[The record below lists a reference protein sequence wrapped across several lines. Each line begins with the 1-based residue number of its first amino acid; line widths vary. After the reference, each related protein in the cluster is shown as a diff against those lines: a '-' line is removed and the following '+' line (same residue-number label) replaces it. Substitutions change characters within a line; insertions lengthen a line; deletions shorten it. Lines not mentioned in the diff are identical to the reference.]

1 SPDALALLWLSQSL
15 LIIYKYL
22 YYRDTTLKAHPH
34 APISHATVWQGY
46 YHLRCS
52 VFHPVCIKH
61 ALGTQKLINVLQ
73 RIYKLITG
81 SKHPAMLI
89 AHHIHT
95 YLNRSLYKSCSR
107 LNIRPSL
114 NTGCY
119 ACSPRKFS
127 VSLSL
132 LEAKSPEEGVQ
143 KDANPSLGIET
154 LEGRVL
160 KLTTQLNKV
169 QEENYRLHIRR
180 ERAEVRTMRLLMYMF
195 AILLVIDILLVQMI
209 ARRKTEEE
217 E

>member
-1 SPDALALLWLSQSL
+1 
-15 LIIYKYL
+15 
-22 YYRDTTLKAHPH
+22 
-34 APISHATVWQGY
+34 
-46 YHLRCS
+46 
-52 VFHPVCIKH
+52 
-61 ALGTQKLINVLQ
+61 
-73 RIYKLITG
+73 
-81 SKHPAMLI
+81 MLI

-114 NTGCY
+114 NTGC
-119 ACSPRKFS
+119 SPRKFS

-132 LEAKSPEEGVQ
+132 LEAKSPKEEVQ